1 MINNENYKTSNHDNY
16 YSMFDETEDVFTSLA
31 NSQRLAILHMLSK
44 KKMILSSLSKELNV
58 TVQEIHRN
66 LNKLMHSNLVEKD
79 SNNYFS
85 LTVFGNML
93 IKNISSINFLSKNR
107 KYFSEH
113 DFYDIPTKF
122 IHRIGA
128 LEICDFI
135 TGFVAV
141 IEYIKRMYYNS
152 KEYVYSILPQVP
164 LDLIHTVIPLVKQK
178 RIIKLKHILPIDALI
193 PKISEEFLIKEG
205 SNELIKEGRIER
217 RMVRKSYI
225 GVILTDN
232 QAAVMFPTKEGQ
244 TDMNF
249 MFCNHVSDDN
259 GLFHEWCLDYF
270 SYIWNSA
277 RTFDEDKLKKV

>member
-1 MINNENYKTSNHDNY
+1 M
-16 YSMFDETEDVFTSLA
+16 A
-31 NSQRLAILHMLSK
+31 
-44 KKMILSSLSKELNV
+44 
-58 TVQEIHRN
+58 
-66 LNKLMHSNLVEKD
+66 
-79 SNNYFS
+79 
-85 LTVFGNML
+85 LTKPL
-93 IKNISSINFLSKNR
+93 DL
-107 KYFSEH
+107 
-113 DFYDIPTKF
+113 
-122 IHRIGA
+122 
-128 LEICDFI
+128 
-135 TGFVAV
+135 
-141 IEYIKRMYYNS
+141 
-152 KEYVYSILPQVP
+152 LPQVP

-225 GVILTDN
+225 GIILTDK

-249 MFCNHVSDDN
+249 MFCNHISDDN

-270 SYIWNSA
+270 LYIWNSA